1 MGRSEYT
8 SISGS
13 VSPGELIT
21 SWGYPAPRA
30 IVRSSSQLST
40 RSQRVD
46 FITSHVVPSYPTNL
60 IEFPKLTSYRWKKNI
75 FVLVSRVFR
84 TDPLLGPSNPGPANH
99 ICFQRRGRGMC
110 HSEYPGCFH
119 KQVPRYPQ
127 CSHQYTWLLW
137 KFIPQN
143 NGRSSNETHIL

>member
-1 MGRSEYT
+1 M
-8 SISGS
+8 I
-13 VSPGELIT
+13 LQ
-21 SWGYPAPRA
+21 PAM
-30 IVRSSSQLST
+30 LS
-40 RSQRVD
+40 
-46 FITSHVVPSYPTNL
+46 HHVPSYPTNL
-60 IEFPKLTSYRWKKNI
+60 IEFPRPASYRWKKNI
-75 FVLVSRVFR
+75 LVLVSRVFR

-143 NGRSSNETHIL
+143 NGRSSNETHCPNDNFWWLEKRWHLETDSVTPHACSLELASPSSKSMSG